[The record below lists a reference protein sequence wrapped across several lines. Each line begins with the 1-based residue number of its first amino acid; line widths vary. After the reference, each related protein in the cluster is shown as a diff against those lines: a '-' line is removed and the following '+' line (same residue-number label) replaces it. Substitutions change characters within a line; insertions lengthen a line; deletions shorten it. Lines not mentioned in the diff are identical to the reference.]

1 MRSTA
6 LLSVLVIALIA
17 SVAIVWQMISGLPAQ
32 NSAQSGPSVSE
43 SVPPGVERDAGSL
56 NVDGGV
62 MENEDRRI
70 RVETPE
76 ETEDTPSG
84 TTPGDVTLTAPSPS
98 SPRTPTEQG
107 KFYRTAQ
114 PTGMTVGNGGLLP
127 GTRIIVVSEQRG
139 NSIRFDTCT
148 VAFSLPGKS
157 GMSWAFTAGH
167 CGSVG
172 QRVYTPPTGGDFS
185 TSEFLGT
192 IRAVSQTDYETGAG
206 DWAGIRLY
214 ADADRPRG
222 AARVPLR
229 LDTFSR
235 AKGDSLCK
243 HGSTTGTGCGP
254 KRGEGIRTNLS
265 GFSPDRPTVTARLDQ
280 VQLCALPGDSG
291 GPVFDKTGIVGILSS
306 SSATRSRDDD
316 RSCEPGAMAYYTPMR
331 DVVKQ
336 IQDSLPDVR
345 LS

>member
-6 LLSVLVIALIA
+6 VLSVLLVALVA
-17 SVAIVWQMISGLPAQ
+17 SVAIVWQMISGLSVQ
-32 NSAQSGPSVSE
+32 HSADGGPSVSE
-43 SVPPGVERDAGSL
+43 SVPPGVEQDAGSL

-62 MENEDRRI
+62 VENEDRRV
-70 RVETPE
+70 RVETSRPE
-76 ETEDTPSG
+76 
-84 TTPGDVTLTAPSPS
+84 TTAPGEATLTVPAPT
-98 SPRTPTEQG
+98 TPTEQG

-114 PTGMTVGNGGLLP
+114 PTGRTIGNGGLLP

-167 CGSVG
+167 CGGVG
-172 QRVYTPPTGGDFS
+172 QRVYTPPVGGDFS
-185 TSEFLGT
+185 TAKFLGT
-192 IRAVSQTDYETGAG
+192 IRAVSQTDYDTGAG

-214 ADADRPRG
+214 ARAERPAG
-222 AARVPLR
+222 AERVPLR
-229 LDTFSR
+229 LDTFTR
-235 AKGDSLCK
+235 DEGDSLCK

-254 KRGEGIRTNLS
+254 KRGEGIRTSLS

-280 VQLCALPGDSG
+280 VELCALPGDSG

-306 SSATRSRDDD
+306 SSATRRAGDD